1 MDEWMNEW
9 MQIDVGMHI
18 HRKKFVYRRK
28 SINNVSWFDLPRQP
42 DIAHSFDHSMLIFK
56 LMECSYWK
64 KSNSVSST
72 TKNCIIYTVLHWS
85 NPFIALTPLFASW
98 AKFDFFLLTSLLIR
112 IYNIMPWAK
121 RSKQDQILSS
131 KSIN

>member
-1 MDEWMNEW
+1 
-9 MQIDVGMHI
+9 
-18 HRKKFVYRRK
+18 
-28 SINNVSWFDLPRQP
+28 
-42 DIAHSFDHSMLIFK
+42 
-56 LMECSYWK
+56 
-64 KSNSVSST
+64 
-72 TKNCIIYTVLHWS
+72 
-85 NPFIALTPLFASW
+85 LFASW